1 MIIFAIKS
9 SYTTEDNLIPGKKES
24 EAERYVR
31 ETVCDFED
39 AKEMWPVSDEQYT
52 YEDYVKDF
60 ELDYLG
66 WDGVPDAH
74 IPGLSSEKITET
86 EPDYQSLYDRPV

>member
-1 MIIFAIKS
+1 M
-9 SYTTEDNLIPGKKES
+9 
-24 EAERYVR
+24 
-31 ETVCDFED
+31 
-39 AKEMWPVSDEQYT
+39 SDEQYT

-74 IPGLSSEKITET
+74 IPGLSSEKIAET